1 MCLHKWQVSKVKL
14 EVRVMKSICWLIVFL
29 VLLVLEIISL
39 GLTTIWFALGALV
52 AFIATLAGAGYVI
65 QFIVFIAV
73 SFVTLVLTRPLA
85 VKYFNT
91 NLTKTNVE
99 ALSGK
104 TVIITKSI
112 TEDNPFGEASL
123 DGETWM
129 ACSEDGTSMKEGE
142 KAEVV
147 RVEGVKLILKKL

>member
-1 MCLHKWQVSKVKL
+1 
-14 EVRVMKSICWLIVFL
+14 MKSICWLIVFL

-91 NLTKTNVE
+91 NIFTTYKKGFAFLYQDETLYIYYHK
-99 ALSGK
+99 
-104 TVIITKSI
+104 KS
-112 TEDNPFGEASL
+112 NN
-123 DGETWM
+123 
-129 ACSEDGTSMKEGE
+129 
-142 KAEVV
+142 
-147 RVEGVKLILKKL
+147 